1 MAPAQ
6 HIRKGQLAALA
17 IAVPVALLALGSGPV
32 AGVSGVPG
40 EESCSGCHNG
50 PPGQGNVTIT
60 FPGGASYTP
69 GVKQH
74 QVVTITDSVQRRWGF
89 QLTARLATSAAT
101 QAGSFTP
108 GADGYT
114 QLVCTQANFHSETFG
129 NACATNGMPL
139 EYIEHTQS
147 GTRPGAK
154 SPVTFEFD
162 WTPPAS
168 NAGNLILYVAANA
181 ANGDNSERGDH
192 IYTARYTVTAPG
204 AQSLPPVIS
213 SVVNGASFQQAVSAG
228 GWVSIL
234 GSNLAGNTRPWAA
247 ADFTGPALPAQ
258 LDGVG
263 VKINGRP
270 AYVSYIS
277 PSQIN
282 VQAPADSA
290 LGPVAVE
297 VNNNGTSG
305 TASSAQLQA
314 VSPAFFLWSGKYA
327 VATRQDF
334 SLVGPSGLFPAPA
347 RYRRSRAT
355 RSSFGAR
362 DSAPPIPR
370 SRPEPCRPPTRYA
383 AWFRRSA

>member
-1 MAPAQ
+1 
-6 HIRKGQLAALA
+6 
-17 IAVPVALLALGSGPV
+17 
-32 AGVSGVPG
+32 
-40 EESCSGCHNG
+40 
-50 PPGQGNVTIT
+50 
-60 FPGGASYTP
+60 
-69 GVKQH
+69 
-74 QVVTITDSVQRRWGF
+74 
-89 QLTARLATSAAT
+89 
-101 QAGSFTP
+101 
-108 GADGYT
+108 
-114 QLVCTQANFHSETFG
+114 
-129 NACATNGMPL
+129 MPL

-213 SVVNGASFQQAVSAG
+213 SVVSGASFQPAVSAG

-247 ADFTGPALPAQ
+247 ADFVGPALPTQ

-290 LGPVAVE
+290 LGSVAVE

-334 SLVGPSGLFPAPA
+334 SLVGPSGLFAGPATVPA
-347 RYRRSRAT
+347 KPGDVIILWGT
-355 RSSFGAR
+355 GFGATNPAV
-362 DSAPPIPR
+362 APGTV
-370 SRPEPCRPPTRYA
+370 PPANQVCSVISPVSVTIGNVA
-383 AWFRRSA
+383 ATVIGAALAPGNAGLYQIAVQVPVSLPDGDQPVIAQLAGMQSPSNVLLSVKR